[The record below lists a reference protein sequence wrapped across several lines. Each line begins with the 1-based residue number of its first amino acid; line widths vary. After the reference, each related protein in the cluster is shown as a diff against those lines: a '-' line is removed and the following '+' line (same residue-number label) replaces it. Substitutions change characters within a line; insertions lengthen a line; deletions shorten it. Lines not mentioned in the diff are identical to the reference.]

1 MEQRVYDTRI
11 ADLITWQNL
20 PEELQKR
27 FTRYEVDTILEMKF
41 LADDENVYQ
50 TVKLCGK
57 KGLEVTEEEVQAVM
71 KAEEVYLRMI
81 GVID

>member
-1 MEQRVYDTRI
+1 
-11 ADLITWQNL
+11 
-20 PEELQKR
+20 
-27 FTRYEVDTILEMKF
+27 MKF

-57 KGLEVTEEEVQAVM
+57 KGLEVTEEEVRAVM

-81 GVID
+81 GVME